1 MPTRQILFDA
11 EAHAKIA
18 KGVETVAKA
27 VGSTMGPRGRA
38 VAIATNDPFRPPTFT
53 VDGVTVANNVELSD
67 PFERVGADAVRTAS
81 RKSNSE
87 AGDGTTAAAVLT
99 HAVYSEGRRRV
110 SNGENPMAVKARIE
124 KECSEAVAHLKSQAK
139 PIDSH
144 DALEKIAIISAKDAE
159 LGKLIAATVRDA
171 GEDGIVTVEYQQR
184 NAVESEITRGF
195 RLDSGYVMPLVNDQ
209 NRNVATLQDVPILV
223 TTQAVTQDV
232 AHLMNRL
239 IAAGKRDLV
248 VVADDFS
255 PDALAVMF
263 TNAQAAK
270 FFCVAVRATGLG
282 DHRKK
287 ESLRDLCAAV
297 GATLVTEETGKT
309 VKDAT
314 PELCGRARQVTVSK
328 SDTLIVEGAGKAE
341 EIESRVNAIKTELET
356 EQSEYNQGKLR
367 ERLSRLNG
375 VAAVIRVGGTNEA
388 DARERKQRVEDA
400 VCAVRAAKEEG
411 VVVGGGVALLIASE
425 TLDALS
431 KPLAEPL
438 RRIAANAGYNADV
451 VLERAKVAWRVN
463 DGFNAHT
470 GKWENLMESGV
481 IDPLKVV
488 RVSLENACSV
498 AGLLLVTD
506 TLIVEEPPK

>member
-18 KGVETVAKA
+18 KGVETVARA

-38 VAIATNDPFRPPTFT
+38 VAIASNDPFRPPTFT

-99 HAVYSEGRRRV
+99 NAIYSEGRRRIN
-110 SNGENPMAVKARIE
+110 NGENPIAVKAQIE
-124 KECSEAVAHLKSQAK
+124 RECAAAVSHLKSQAK

-144 DALEKIAIISAKDAE
+144 DALEKIATISAKDKA
-159 LGKLIAATVRDA
+159 LGEVIASTVRDA
-171 GEDGIVTVEYQQR
+171 GDGGIVTVEYQQK
-184 NAVESEITRGF
+184 NAVEAEITKGL

-209 NRNVATLQDVPILV
+209 NRNTAMLQDVAILV
-223 TTQAVTQDV
+223 TNQAVTQDV
-232 AHLMNRL
+232 AHLMNKL
-239 IAAGKRDLV
+239 IGAGRRELV

-263 TNAQAAK
+263 TNAQAQK

-314 PELCGRARQVTVSK
+314 PDLCGRARQVTVSK
-328 SDTLIVEGAGKAE
+328 SDTLIVEGAGKPE
-341 EIESRVNAIKTELET
+341 EVESRVNAIKAEMET
-356 EQSEYNQGKLR
+356 EQSDYNKEKLR

-411 VVVGGGVALLIASE
+411 VVVGGGMALLNVCGSMDV
-425 TLDALS
+425 LK
-431 KPLAEPL
+431 KPFQEPL
-438 RRIAANAGYNADV
+438 RRIATNAGHNPDV
-451 VLERAKVAWRVN
+451 TLEKCFTQEAGVG
-463 DGFNAHT
+463 GFNAAT
-470 GKWENLMESGV
+470 GEYGDLFAQGV
-481 IDPLKVV
+481 IDPCKVV
-488 RVSLENACSV
+488 RVALENACSV

-506 TLIVEEPPK
+506 TLIVEEPAK